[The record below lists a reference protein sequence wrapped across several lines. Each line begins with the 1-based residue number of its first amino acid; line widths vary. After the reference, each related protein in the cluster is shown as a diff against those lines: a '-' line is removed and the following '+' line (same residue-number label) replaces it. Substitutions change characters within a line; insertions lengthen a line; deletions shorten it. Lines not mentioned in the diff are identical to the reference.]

1 MGNLCIFCQY
11 CHEPKTALK
20 NKIVKNRQNPK
31 KEIQQPKRS
40 TDYVYILRLID
51 MKGQLPTTLLSDGQ
65 AEEKVR
71 FEADT
76 DTHTNY
82 L

>member
-20 NKIVKNRQNPK
+20 NKIVKNRQESQKRDSATK
-31 KEIQQPKRS
+31 KIKWLCIYSQ
-40 TDYVYILRLID
+40 ID
-51 MKGQLPTTLLSDGQ
+51 LKGKLPTTLLSDGQ
-65 AEEKVR
+65 AEEKVH
-71 FEADT
+71 FESDT

-82 L
+82 F